1 MKKLLR
7 YQYDNETNYSAIILI
22 GVMLVIFWLIPMI
35 SQYWYYM
42 ENFNFKTWLAERVGM
57 GIFPLIFW
65 GIIIF
70 FLAVDGKDR
79 KEIILNGKY
88 YDGEIVG
95 FSEKRNTYIHNGSE
109 SIIHP
114 KTYILYVKCRGE
126 TVITPPLR
134 GNPQKVLKST
144 QCHVYYYNNQKY
156 VTDFDERFFR
166 IGKGISIPE
175 VMV

>member
-1 MKKLLR
+1 MKRLFR

-95 FSEKRNTYIHNGSE
+95 SVKDEVVVFVHEAALH
-109 SIIHP
+109 
-114 KTYILYVKCRGE
+114 YVVVAQGTE
-126 TVITPPLR
+126 TLVASHFVQITSSVFCSQ
-134 GNPQKVLKST
+134 NV
-144 QCHVYYYNNQKY
+144 NI
-156 VTDFDERFFR
+156 F
-166 IGKGISIPE
+166 IGFK
-175 VMV
+175 

>member
-1 MKKLLR
+1 MKRLFR

-134 GNPQKVLKST
+134 GNPERVLKST
-144 QCHVYYYNNQKY
+144 KCRVYCYEGQKY

-166 IGKGISIPE
+166 IGKGVSIPKI
-175 VMV
+175 